1 MTMPP
6 LRRFRAPKGEGE
18 LLADPTFDRVPELIS
33 RNRQLLD
40 SADVR
45 IDGTPLS
52 QFRQETRQELCNST
66 GPLILTGHQPE
77 LCHPGVWLKTFAAAG
92 LAERLNGSALNLVVD
107 ADEVKTTSVK
117 VPVWDTD
124 PSRVRMVSMAFDSGP
139 ADVAYES
146 RPIHDVPFFASFP
159 ERLAEVSRTWPFEP
173 LVAKYW
179 SVAVEHPGPLGE
191 RFVAMRS
198 RIEESFG
205 CRVPTLNVST
215 MSGSNAFRRFAHHI
229 LNDLPRFAASHNLAV
244 REYRQQAK
252 LKSKTHPVPELRDG
266 EAPFWAVGDGRRQP
280 ATANSDTARL
290 RPRALTL
297 TLFAR
302 LCLGD
307 LFLHGIGGGMYDA
320 VTDAIVRDYFGIE
333 PPAYQV
339 LSGTLRLPFPPF
351 PHTADDANR
360 LAHRHRDLY
369 WNPQRELTHPLVER
383 RTAVQAERPETKAER
398 RRRADEIRSLNE
410 QLRPHV
416 ESLRGD
422 VARKLELA
430 RFDAH
435 ANAVLQSREY
445 AGILFPETTIGPFL
459 QSVMKRADVI

>member
-1 MTMPP
+1 MPP
-6 LRRFRAPKGEGE
+6 LRRFRAPQGDGE
-18 LLADPTFDRVPELIS
+18 LLADPTFDCISDIVS
-33 RNRQLLD
+33 RNRQLVD
-40 SADVR
+40 SSDIR
-45 IDGTPLS
+45 LDGTPLS
-52 QFRQETRQELCNST
+52 QFRRETRQELSDST
-66 GPLILTGHQPE
+66 GSLILTGHQPE

-117 VPVWDTD
+117 VPVWDAD
-124 PSRVRMVSMAFDSGP
+124 PLRVRSVSISFDSGP

-146 RPIHDVPFFASFP
+146 RPIHDEPFFATFP
-159 ERLAEVSRTWPFEP
+159 ERLAENTQTWPFEP

-179 SVAVEHPGPLGE
+179 NVAVEHPGPLGE

-198 RIEESFG
+198 RIEESLG

-215 MSGSNAFRRFAHHI
+215 MSGSNAFRRFARHI
-229 LNDLPRFAASHNLAV
+229 LNDVPRFAASYNAAV
-244 REYRQQAK
+244 REYRRQAK

-280 ATANSDTARL
+280 ASAKSDLAHL

-320 VTDAIVRDYFGIE
+320 VTDAIIRDFFRIE

-339 LSGTLRLPFPPF
+339 LTGTLRLPFPPF
-351 PHTADDANR
+351 PHTADDATR
-360 LAHRHRDLY
+360 LAHRHRDLF
-369 WNPQRELTHPLVER
+369 WNPQRLLTGSEAER
-383 RTAVQAERPETKAER
+383 RVELQAEQPATKAER
-398 RRRADEIRSLNE
+398 KRRANEIRSLNE
-410 QLRPHV
+410 NLRPRV
-416 ESLRGD
+416 EPTR
-422 VARKLELA
+422 AALA
-430 RFDAH
+430 REAERARIEAG
-435 ANAVLQSREY
+435 ANAILQARDY
-445 AGILFPETTIGPFL
+445 AGILFPEKSIGPFL
-459 QSVMKRADVI
+459 QSVMKRAAAA